1 MQLRGHHEKKFIS
14 FIIKIFY
21 KDLAEIKSTPV
32 DIRPL
37 SQATD
42 VSIFSAESG
51 MRRKGDSP
59 LFFPLPF
66 FSFFRCDY
74 KKGDCPLFWRPFS
87 GGFLSGSRMAF
98 LVNFQKVLQIKMGI
112 LLGGAQAL
120 VAEELLDHPQICAAA

>member
-32 DIRPL
+32 DIRPF

-59 LFFPLPF
+59 LFFLPF

-74 KKGDCPLFWRPFS
+74 KKGDCPLFWI
-87 GGFLSGSRMAF
+87 GFLSGSRMAF

>member
-32 DIRPL
+32 DIRPF

-59 LFFPLPF
+59 LFFPVPF
-66 FSFFRCDY
+66 FFSLFFLFFAVII
-74 KKGDCPLFWRPFS
+74 KKGTVPFS
-87 GGFLSGSRMAF
+87 G
-98 LVNFQKVLQIKMGI
+98 
-112 LLGGAQAL
+112 
-120 VAEELLDHPQICAAA
+120 